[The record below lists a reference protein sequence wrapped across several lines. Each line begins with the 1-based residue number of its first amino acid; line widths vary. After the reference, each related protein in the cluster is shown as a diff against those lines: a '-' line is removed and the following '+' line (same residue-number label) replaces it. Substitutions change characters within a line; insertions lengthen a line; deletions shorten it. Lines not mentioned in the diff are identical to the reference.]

1 MAIFNLGSINID
13 LIYKVPH
20 FPTAGETL
28 TTRSFMRALGGKGA
42 NQSIALAA
50 AGASVFHI
58 GAANPDD
65 SWLFDEM
72 RASGVDITHVQESD
86 TPTGHAIVSVND
98 EGENQILLHPG
109 ANRAID
115 IAAANAVLDQGVV
128 GDWVLLQNETNGALE
143 FVEAAKARGLHIAY
157 SAAPFEEAVALALL
171 PHCDL
176 LIVNDGEAAALV
188 KAIGAPLENLGL
200 SHLVITKGAHGAD
213 YMGQYGTYHQPA
225 CTVDAIDTTGA
236 GDCFYGYFLAGL
248 AANEDISAILRDAS
262 AAAALQVTRS
272 GAAKAIPLRQDVM
285 AFVAANIND
294 QW

>member
-1 MAIFNLGSINID
+1 MAVFNLGSINID
-13 LIYKVPH
+13 LIYRVPH
-20 FPTAGETL
+20 FPAAGETL

-50 AGASVFHI
+50 AGANVLHI

-65 SWLFDEM
+65 GWLFDEM
-72 RASGVDITHVQESD
+72 QSSGVDMTHVQKTD

-115 IAAANAVLDQGVV
+115 MTTANTVLDQGVA
-128 GDWVLLQNETNGALE
+128 GDWVLLQNETNGAVE
-143 FVEAAKARGLHIAY
+143 FVAAAKLRGLHIAY

-176 LIVNDGEAAALV
+176 LIVNEGEAAALV
-188 KAIGAPLENLGL
+188 KATGTPAENLGL
-200 SHLVITKGAHGAD
+200 SHLVITKGAKGAD
-213 YMGQYGTYHQPA
+213 YIGVNGAHHQPA
-225 CTVDAIDTTGA
+225 FNVDAIDTTGA

-248 AANEDISAILRDAS
+248 VANADISTILREAS
-262 AAAALQVTRS
+262 AAAALQVTKS
-272 GAAKAIPLRQDVM
+272 GAATAIPLRQDVLD
-285 AFVAANIND
+285 FISANTND
-294 QW
+294 LR

>member
-72 RASGVDITHVQESD
+72 RASGVDITYVQESG

-115 IAAANAVLDQGVV
+115 IAAANAVLDQGV
-128 GDWVLLQNETNGALE
+128 WVIGCCCRTRPTGPSNLLRRQRRVVFTSRIAL
-143 FVEAAKARGLHIAY
+143 H
-157 SAAPFEEAVALALL
+157 
-171 PHCDL
+171 
-176 LIVNDGEAAALV
+176 
-188 KAIGAPLENLGL
+188 
-200 SHLVITKGAHGAD
+200 
-213 YMGQYGTYHQPA
+213 
-225 CTVDAIDTTGA
+225 
-236 GDCFYGYFLAGL
+236 
-248 AANEDISAILRDAS
+248 
-262 AAAALQVTRS
+262 
-272 GAAKAIPLRQDVM
+272 PLRR
-285 AFVAANIND
+285 
-294 QW
+294 QWHWRCCRIVIC